1 MGIFSAILDK
11 LRHRGSERGTAQS
24 PSGGSQQQPGA
35 PGSESAIGGA
45 ANAGS
50 QAGAPAGTQGAAR
63 SGGQAPSQAPL
74 QDVDVEAVLS
84 QMAAQKGGGGNYRT
98 SIVDLLKLLDLDSSL
113 AARKELAEELNVRAG
128 ADGSAEQNIALHKAV
143 MRKLA
148 ENGGK
153 VPESL
158 RN

>member
-11 LRHRGSERGTAQS
+11 LIGRK
-24 PSGGSQQQPGA
+24 SGDQQAGQQQPGA
-35 PGSESAIGGA
+35 SGGQSAS
-45 ANAGS
+45 AGQAS
-50 QAGAPAGTQGAAR
+50 APQQAGAQAAPQTQV
-63 SGGQAPSQAPL
+63 L
-74 QDVDVEAVLS
+74 KDVDVEAVLA
-84 QMAAQKGGGGNYRT
+84 QMAAQKGGGGNYKT

-113 AARKELAEELNVRAG
+113 AARKELAEELGVNAG
-128 ADGSAEQNIALHKAV
+128 PHGSAEQNIALHKAV